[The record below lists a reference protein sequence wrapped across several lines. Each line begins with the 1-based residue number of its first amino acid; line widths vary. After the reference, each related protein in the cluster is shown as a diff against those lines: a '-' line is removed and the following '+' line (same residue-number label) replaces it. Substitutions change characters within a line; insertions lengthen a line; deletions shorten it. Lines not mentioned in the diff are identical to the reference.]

1 MKFIKGMTRKDRGK
15 EIMEDK
21 IVMEGIIV
29 GIIVDIMKGEGVGV
43 EVEAEAGIEEVDRE
57 VEVGIIKIIIII
69 KFYSKIYKK
78 II

>member
-69 KFYSKIYKK
+69 KFYI
-78 II
+78 

>member
-29 GIIVDIMKGEGVGV
+29 GIIVDIMKGEGVEV

-69 KFYSKIYKK
+69 KFYI
-78 II
+78 

>member
-29 GIIVDIMKGEGVGV
+29 EIIVDIMKGEGVEV

-57 VEVGIIKIIIII
+57 VEVGIIKIIII
-69 KFYSKIYKK
+69 SKEYAFKK
-78 II
+78 IG

>member
-29 GIIVDIMKGEGVGV
+29 GIIVDIMKGEGVEV
-43 EVEAEAGIEEVDRE
+43 EVEAEAGIEIEVE
-57 VEVGIIKIIIII
+57 VEAEVGIIKVIIII
-69 KFYSKIYKK
+69 KILFKYNL
-78 II
+78 

>member
-1 MKFIKGMTRKDRGK
+1 MKFIKGMTRKERGK

-69 KFYSKIYKK
+69 KFYI
-78 II
+78 

>member
-1 MKFIKGMTRKDRGK
+1 MKFIKGMTPKDRGK

-69 KFYSKIYKK
+69 KFYI
-78 II
+78 

>member
-29 GIIVDIMKGEGVGV
+29 EIIVDIMKGEGVGV

-69 KFYSKIYKK
+69 KFYI
-78 II
+78 

>member
-21 IVMEGIIV
+21 IVME

-69 KFYSKIYKK
+69 KFYI
-78 II
+78 

>member
-1 MKFIKGMTRKDRGK
+1 MKFIKGMTPKDRGK

-29 GIIVDIMKGEGVGV
+29 GIIVDIMKGEGVEV

-69 KFYSKIYKK
+69 KFYI
-78 II
+78 

>member
-29 GIIVDIMKGEGVGV
+29 EIIVDIMKGEGVGV
-43 EVEAEAGIEEVDRE
+43 EVEAEAGIEEVDRG

-69 KFYSKIYKK
+69 KFYI
-78 II
+78 

>member
-21 IVMEGIIV
+21 IIMEGIIMGV
-29 GIIVDIMKGEGVGV
+29 IIDTMKEEIEAGV

-69 KFYSKIYKK
+69 KFYI
-78 II
+78 

>member
-29 GIIVDIMKGEGVGV
+29 EIIVDIMKGEGVEV

-69 KFYSKIYKK
+69 KFYI
-78 II
+78 